1 MSTHLLPVG
10 TNRNIPVTYIRLDLK
25 SDTIQS
31 SITCEHDRI
40 IYILSTIN
48 NNTIIKIQK
57 FNLMT
62 NEMSLFANLSYSAL
76 GHTIGS
82 MLVDD
87 NYVYLR
93 DLYITRIS
101 RINKE
106 TLTIDSYTHTISD
119 QYDCYGDMAW
129 YDPNDIVCRMKRGF
143 AMFNTKSLSWKTY
156 TDTSSYDSAA
166 MSVGKKIFMK
176 HSVNDTTVSTY
187 IYNYDK
193 ATFSTLSL
201 SNTGAPVSCYH
212 DGKFY
217 IAQTNYLYIYDE
229 SSGSIE
235 KTLSVPWT
243 RPKSILY
250 SNGYIY
256 ALLKN
261 SNLVIAYNIAKSS
274 YRGLMLQ
281 WTIPDNSTNCIIRP
295 SIFRNY
301 FFVPYWSLCRI
312 EYSDMSKYK
321 FGSKYNHQIFIYD
334 TKHKN
339 EYTYDDNYITFN
351 DSCMTIH
358 DGVITRNVE
367 VADEEHHIKK
377 ISINKSDY
385 TKLKSISFVQK
396 GDENNE

>member
-1 MSTHLLPVG
+1 
-10 TNRNIPVTYIRLDLK
+10 
-25 SDTIQS
+25 
-31 SITCEHDRI
+31 
-40 IYILSTIN
+40 
-48 NNTIIKIQK
+48 
-57 FNLMT
+57 
-62 NEMSLFANLSYSAL
+62 
-76 GHTIGS
+76 
-82 MLVDD
+82 
-87 NYVYLR
+87 
-93 DLYITRIS
+93 
-101 RINKE
+101 
-106 TLTIDSYTHTISD
+106 
-119 QYDCYGDMAW
+119 
-129 YDPNDIVCRMKRGF
+129 
-143 AMFNTKSLSWKTY
+143 MFNTKSLSWKTY